1 VSPVGK
7 GRKRK
12 PGKGAHETGARYDRS
27 DFARTP
33 PDLHTHELGVGS
45 MAYLDDL
52 SPDASPAE
60 VEDVLDCRVFTMPCA
75 GATIGDEEFPEL
87 DPADPDE
94 RGLLIQGEHSECHEA
109 VTDPVWEGEID
120 GINPRLHLI
129 FHETIADQLWA
140 DDPPEVRQTARRL
153 REVDMDRHDVLHTL
167 AAVMAGHLYFVLA
180 REEQYDAD
188 AYRRA
193 PNALGRDT

>member
-12 PGKGAHETGARYDRS
+12 PGKGEHETGARYDRS

-52 SPDASPAE
+52 SPDTSPAD

-75 GATIGDEEFPEL
+75 DATIDDEEFPEL

-109 VTDPVWEGEID
+109 VTDPVWEG
-120 GINPRLHLI
+120 
-129 FHETIADQLWA
+129 
-140 DDPPEVRQTARRL
+140 QTARRL

-167 AAVMAGHLYFVLA
+167 AVMAGHLYFVLA

-193 PNALGRDT
+193 LNALGRDT